1 MAIASWLFLAPL
13 IMCWSTSFAITSE
26 QSTLLALKSHI
37 IKGNSHH
44 ILAQNWSET
53 ASICTWMGVTCASPP
68 DRVTALNISNM
79 ELTATLPSLLG
90 NLSSLVSLDLSN
102 NNFYGDLPEDLSN
115 LPRLRALNLY
125 NNSFTGFI
133 PLSFFNLSNL
143 QTLIVASN
151 LLRGNIPQQIGNLS
165 NLKEFYGGVNRFS
178 GSIPTGIGRLRMLQY
193 LYLGSNMLQ
202 GPIPEEISTLENLQE
217 IGLSNNSLSGPI
229 PVGMFNISTLRI
241 ISMIMNNLSGTLP
254 STMGHN
260 LPNLEYLSLYMNNL
274 SGRIP
279 DSISNS
285 TKLFQIT
292 LQRNKLSGSIPHSLG
307 NLKLL
312 DCLHLFGNQLT
323 NDAPDQ
329 DLTFLTSLTNC
340 PKLRDLIVSYNP
352 LRGRLPPSI
361 GNFSTSLR
369 RLYISGCMLIG
380 EIPDHIGNL
389 TDLNNLDLT
398 DNDLSGFV
406 PTTIRGMLRLQGLS
420 LSKNKLQGP
429 LPDNLCDMPE
439 LSHLK
444 LGQTLISGPI
454 PNCIGNVT
462 SLRMLHLN
470 SNRLNSTLPWSIW
483 SLKDLLELDLSSN
496 SLIGNLSQQIEDMK
510 VATYINLSK
519 NGFTSTIPDAY
530 GSMNNLMI
538 FSLASNELQ
547 GSIPQS
553 LGKMISLVS
562 LDLSDNALS
571 GEIPRALENL
581 QFLTYFNVSFNKL
594 CGEIPSGGPFKNFS
608 YSLFASNEGLCSA
621 LDFPCVDRCKNKKK
635 KNGRRIRFVVIVSVT
650 VGALLITS
658 FSVLS
663 WTTRRRRRRA
673 SELPSSHDIKVMERF
688 SYQELK
694 QATDDFSEGNLL
706 GSGSFASV
714 YLANFDDGIHFAV
727 KVFDLVREYGCRSFE
742 RECYMLSKLRHRN
755 LTKVISACS
764 NHDFKALLLEYMQ
777 NGSLEDWLYCD
788 GLFLD
793 IMQRINVMID
803 VASALE
809 YLHHGCVKPVIHCD
823 LKPSNVLLDKD
834 MVGHI
839 TDFGI
844 TKLLG
849 EEDSVVHT
857 QTLATLGY
865 MAPEYGNEGVVSSA
879 CDVYSYGILLMETFT
894 RKQPTDDMF
903 GGELSLRSWIDAM
916 LPNAVNQIVDSTLM
930 REEEEHYTE
939 KMQCVSSIFALAM
952 ACTVQSP
959 KDRMNMKYVLT
970 ALEKIKLRIIS
981 TLGSI
986 EGC

>member
-1 MAIASWLFLAPL
+1 MTIPSWLFLIPVL
-13 IMCWSTSFAITSE
+13 ISWSTSLALPSE
-26 QSTLLALKSHI
+26 QSTLVALKRHI
-37 IKGNSHH
+37 FKGNTHH

-53 ASICTWMGVTCASPP
+53 ASVCTWMGVTCASSP
-68 DRVTALNISNM
+68 DRVTALNISTM
-79 ELTATLPSLLG
+79 GLTTTLPSMLG
-90 NLSSLVSLDLSN
+90 NLSSLVYLDLRN

-125 NNSFTGFI
+125 NNSFSGLI
-133 PLSFFNLSNL
+133 PLSLFNISSL
-143 QTLIVASN
+143 QSLIIASN

-178 GSIPTGIGRLRMLQY
+178 GAIPSGIGGLRMLEY

-202 GPIPEEISTLENLQE
+202 GPIPEEISNLDHLQE
-217 IGLSNNSLSGPI
+217 IGLSNNTLSGPI
-229 PVGMFNISTLRI
+229 PVGLFNISTLRI
-241 ISMIMNNLSGTLP
+241 ISMIMNNLSGSLP

-285 TKLFQIT
+285 TKLIQIT
-292 LQRNKLSGSIPHSLG
+292 LQRNKLSGPIPHSLG
-307 NLKLL
+307 SLKLL

-323 NDAPDQ
+323 NNAPDQ
-329 DLTFLTSLTNC
+329 ELTFLTSLTNC
-340 PKLRDLIVSYNP
+340 PMLRDLVVSYNP
-352 LRGRLPPSI
+352 LRGRLPSSI
-361 GNFSTSLR
+361 GNFSTSLL
-369 RLYISGCMLIG
+369 RLYISGCVLVG

-389 TDLNNLDLT
+389 TNLNNLDLT
-398 DNDLSGFV
+398 GNDLSGFV

-420 LSKNKLQGP
+420 LSQNKLQGP

-444 LGQTLISGPI
+444 LGKTLVSGPI
-454 PNCIGNVT
+454 PNCIGNAT
-462 SLRMLHLN
+462 SLRVLHLY
-470 SNRLNSTLPWSIW
+470 SNRLNSTLPRSIW

-496 SLIGNLSQQIEDMK
+496 SLTGNLSQQTEDLK
-510 VATYINLSK
+510 VATYINLSR
-519 NGFTSTIPDAY
+519 NAFTGTIPDAY

-594 CGEIPSGGPFKNFS
+594 SGEIPSGGPFSNFS

-621 LDFPCVDRCKNKKK
+621 RDSPYVDRCKKKGK
-635 KNGRRIRFVVIVSVT
+635 KSKRRIIVVVIVSST
-650 VGALLITS
+650 VVAFLITS
-658 FSVLS
+658 FSVLT

-673 SELPSSHDIKVMERF
+673 TEQPSSHNIKEMERF
-688 SYQELK
+688 SYHELK
-694 QATDDFSEGNLL
+694 QATNDFSNEKLL
-706 GSGSFASV
+706 GSGGFASV
-714 YLANFDDGIHFAV
+714 YLANFDNGNHFAV
-727 KVFDLVREYGCRSFE
+727 KVFNLGREYASRSFE

-777 NGSLEDWLYCD
+777 NGSLEDWLYGD
-788 GLFLD
+788 GFFLD
-793 IMQRINVMID
+793 VVQRIEVMID
-803 VASALE
+803 VALALE
-809 YLHHGCVKPVIHCD
+809 YLHHGYVKPVIHCD

-849 EEDSVVHT
+849 EENSVVRT

-894 RKQPTDDMF
+894 RKKPTNDVF
-903 GGELSLRSWIDAM
+903 GGELSLRSWIDAL
-916 LPNAVNQIVDSTLM
+916 LPDSVNQVVDSTLL
-930 REEEEHYTE
+930 REEDEHFTE
-939 KMQCVSSIFALAM
+939 KMWCVSSILALAM
-952 ACTVQSP
+952 TCTVQSP
-959 KDRMNMKYVLT
+959 KDRMNMKNVLA
-970 ALEKIKLRIIS
+970 ALEKIKLHITS
-981 TLGSI
+981 TPDVSI
-986 EGC
+986 